1 MPFRDPAHRYVTLHR
16 EESDAVKFYS
26 CPEPHDTQGLTLYS
40 LSSGTQ
46 LFSSI
51 FTAAMFT
58 PAIFFTPAM
67 FTPAMLKL
75 HGHPLSEFLK
85 KQNADLMLGVVP
97 RVTESRT
104 LELTNSQIPPAPA
117 ELGYSFRGWRGQKD
131 APCEPSEQALPWQ
144 ADFGR
149 PEGVPLAR
157 GHTAAQQ
164 PCQHPHLQLLQ
175 PSNTSFISHLPSL
188 ICFFTFA

>member
-1 MPFRDPAHRYVTLHR
+1 M
-16 EESDAVKFYS
+16 KFYS

-117 ELGYSFRGWRGQKD
+117 ELGYSFRGWGVRRMPLVSLQSKHCHGRLT
-131 APCEPSEQALPWQ
+131 SEDRRVYHLPE
-144 ADFGR
+144 D
-149 PEGVPLAR
+149 
-157 GHTAAQQ
+157 T
-164 PCQHPHLQLLQ
+164 QLLSS
-175 PSNTSFISHLPSL
+175 PASTHICSSFSRVILPLSP
-188 ICFFTFA
+188 ICRL